1 MVVTKQGKA
10 GKMSINYSFNYNLSQ
25 PTIMPDK
32 LNSYDAAYYLNQG
45 LANDGFSLWKKCCAG
60 DDEALI
66 HMEKYNRVDVEITRE
81 LYKRLRGFDNNAVNM
96 AIMSDNVG
104 AICTTCCSDDIEV
117 LEDKFAFTPNGKYQ
131 VYVCNNC
138 NTKLRSTSRIGDE
151 VKIVKLFVFKYFEER
166 LNESFKNK

>member
-1 MVVTKQGKA
+1 MCEYLDIGE
-10 GKMSINYSFNYNLSQ
+10 
-25 PTIMPDK
+25 K
-32 LNSYDAAYYLNQG
+32 LPH
-45 LANDGFSLWKKCCAG
+45 DGFSLWKKCCAG

-81 LYKRLRGFDNNAVNM
+81 LYKRLRGFDNNTVNM
-96 AIMSDNVG
+96 AIMSENVG

-138 NTKLRSTSRIGDE
+138 NTKLRSTSRIG
-151 VKIVKLFVFKYFEER
+151 VANKLVR
-166 LNESFKNK
+166 VV